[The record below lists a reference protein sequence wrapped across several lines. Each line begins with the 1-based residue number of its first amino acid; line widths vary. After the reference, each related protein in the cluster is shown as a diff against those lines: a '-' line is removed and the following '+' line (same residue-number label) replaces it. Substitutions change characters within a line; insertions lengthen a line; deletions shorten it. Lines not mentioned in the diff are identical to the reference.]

1 MYPLIALLA
10 GAAAKLYDDLED
22 NNLLQEFR
30 NNTFME
36 FLKGL
41 HYITFTTVSVEEP
54 LFFIIQYVMN
64 IAHCFANKE
73 GYSKPYEHS
82 LLYSF
87 FLLFIIIDY
96 KKITSSC
103 IIDIL
108 QSILFILGMIFE
120 PIAMKI
126 LCENSEYSFI
136 KLIFRCFLILCASIL
151 LYFFTKSNRYIIAYY
166 IGYMF
171 VSVLVQLYSLIYSLI
186 MEKLKIEKEDEK
198 EKEKEKE
205 KEEVKEKEKE
215 EVEEVEEVEEKVKE
229 KEKVEE
235 VVEVEKEKEKVEK
248 EKEKV
253 KEDKKKT
260 Q

>member
-1 MYPLIALLA
+1 MYSLIALLA

-103 IIDIL
+103 VIDML

-136 KLIFRCFLILCASIL
+136 KLIFRCFLILFLTIL

-186 MEKLKIEKEDEK
+186 MKKLKMEKEVVKEEKEEIKEIVKEEIK
-198 EKEKEKE
+198 EKEEIEEVKEEE
-205 KEEVKEKEKE
+205 KEEVKEEVKEVKEEKE
-215 EVEEVEEVEEKVKE
+215 DE
-229 KEKVEE
+229 
-235 VVEVEKEKEKVEK
+235 
-248 EKEKV
+248 
-253 KEDKKKT
+253 KKT